1 MSGRSWG
8 ESEVERVRLRGETET
23 GGLDV
28 GEDLVA
34 PGVEGSFD
42 VEGPE
47 QTNDT
52 DPDRLRGKILTG
64 ARPSAETESVVTLVQ
79 CLCSNL
85 LPVLRHEPLR
95 LEGVSFRVEFLVVVD
110 GPHVRDD
117 VGVGRDSVT
126 LVEVLLDALVG
137 C

>member
-1 MSGRSWG
+1 M
-8 ESEVERVRLRGETET
+8 
-23 GGLDV
+23 
-28 GEDLVA
+28 
-34 PGVEGSFD
+34 
-42 VEGPE
+42 
-47 QTNDT
+47 
-52 DPDRLRGKILTG
+52 TG
-64 ARPSAETESVVTLVQ
+64 ARPSAESESVVTLVQ
-79 CLCSNL
+79 CLCSDL

-117 VGVGRDSVT
+117 VGVGRNSVT